1 MRLFASI
8 ELDVH
13 SPKLRAS
20 LSSSR
25 RSPNGFL
32 PRQPFAFAHNMT
44 RPAAPLLLALFE
56 PDIAQNTGAMMRTC
70 ACLGVDAA
78 IIEPAGFRINDSRF
92 RRAAMD
98 YIDALSIESHNSWA
112 SFAAWRAAN
121 QRRLVL
127 LTTKGDT
134 CLWDFAFR
142 EKDIILVGRE
152 SSGVPE
158 AVRVSADVR
167 VYIPIQPPLRS
178 LNVGIAATIAMT
190 EGLRQLG
197 RLPSSRKGEG

>member
-1 MRLFASI
+1 MI
-8 ELDVH
+8 
-13 SPKLRAS
+13 
-20 LSSSR
+20 
-25 RSPNGFL
+25 N
-32 PRQPFAFAHNMT
+32 Q
-44 RPAAPLLLALFE
+44 AAPLLLALFE

-98 YIDALSIESHNSWA
+98 YIDALTIESHDSWA
-112 SFAAWRAAN
+112 SFATWRAAN
-121 QRRLVL
+121 HRRLLL

-134 CLWDFAFR
+134 SLWDFAFR

-158 AVRVSADVR
+158 AVRDSAEVR
-167 VYIPIQPPLRS
+167 VYIPIQPALRS
-178 LNVGIAATIAMT
+178 LNVGVAATIAMT

-197 RLPSSRKGEG
+197 RLPSSQKGEG

>member
-1 MRLFASI
+1 MTNPEA
-8 ELDVH
+8 
-13 SPKLRAS
+13 
-20 LSSSR
+20 
-25 RSPNGFL
+25 
-32 PRQPFAFAHNMT
+32 PF
-44 RPAAPLLLALFE
+44 LLALFE

-98 YIDALSIESHNSWA
+98 YIDALTIDSHDSWA
-112 SFAAWRAAN
+112 NFAAWRAAN

-158 AVRVSADVR
+158 KVRESADVR

-178 LNVGIAATIAMT
+178 LNVGVAATIAMT

-197 RLPSSRKGEG
+197 RLPSSQKGEG

>member
-13 SPKLRAS
+13 SPKPRAS
-20 LSSSR
+20 LSRSR
-25 RSPNGFL
+25 RSPHGFS
-32 PRQPFAFAHNMT
+32 PRQPFACTHDMT
-44 RPAAPLLLALFE
+44 KPDAPFLLALFE
-56 PDIAQNTGAMMRTC
+56 PGIAQNTGAMMRTC
-70 ACLGVDAA
+70 ACLGIDAA

-98 YIDALSIESHNSWA
+98 YLNAVSIESHDSWA
-112 SFAAWRAAN
+112 TFASWRAAN

-127 LTTKGDT
+127 LTTKGEA

-142 EKDIILVGRE
+142 EKDIVLVGRE

-158 AVRVSADVR
+158 GGGVWAEVWGV
-167 VYIPIQPPLRS
+167 
-178 LNVGIAATIAMT
+178 
-190 EGLRQLG
+190 
-197 RLPSSRKGEG
+197 

>member
-13 SPKLRAS
+13 SPKLPAS
-20 LSSSR
+20 LSDSR
-25 RSPNGFL
+25 RFPNDLFR
-32 PRQPFAFAHNMT
+32 RQPSAFARDMT
-44 RPAAPLLLALFE
+44 KLAAPLMLALFE

-78 IIEPAGFRINDSRF
+78 LIEPAGFRIDDSRF

-98 YIDALSIESHNSWA
+98 YINSLSLETHNSWA

-127 LTTKGDT
+127 LTTKGET

-142 EKDIILVGRE
+142 DKDILLVGRE

-167 VYIPIQPPLRS
+167 VHIPIQPPLRS
-178 LNVGIAATIAMT
+178 LNVGIAATIGMT

-197 RLPSSRKGEG
+197 RLPSSRKGEA

>member
-8 ELDVH
+8 EFIVH
-13 SPKLRAS
+13 RQAAS
-20 LSSSR
+20 R
-25 RSPNGFL
+25 FPPAWRPCPNGDFR
-32 PRQPFAFAHNMT
+32 PQPQAFARNMT
-44 RPAAPLLLALFE
+44 ESAAPLLLALFE

-78 IIEPAGFRINDSRF
+78 IIEPAGFRISDSRF

-98 YIDALSIESHNSWA
+98 YLNALSIESHSSWA
-112 SFAAWRAAN
+112 SFAAWRASN

-134 CLWDFAFR
+134 CLWDFAFHQ
-142 EKDIILVGRE
+142 KDIILVGRE
-152 SSGVPE
+152 SSGVSE
-158 AVRVSADVR
+158 TVHVSADVR

-197 RLPSSRKGEG
+197 RLPSSRKGRG

>member
-1 MRLFASI
+1 
-8 ELDVH
+8 LDVH
-13 SPKLRAS
+13 SPKRPVS
-20 LSSSR
+20 LSAFED
-25 RSPNGFL
+25 SPNGFFR
-32 PRQPFAFAHNMT
+32 RQPLAFAINMT
-44 RPAAPLLLALFE
+44 TPAAPLLLALFE

-98 YIDALSIESHNSWA
+98 YINALRLESHDSWA
-112 SFAAWRAAN
+112 SFSAWRAVH

-127 LTTKGDT
+127 LTTKGEAG
-134 CLWDFAFR
+134 LWDFAFR

-167 VYIPIQPPLRS
+167 VHIPIQPPLRS

-197 RLPSSRKGEG
+197 RLPRSRKGEK